1 MPPSDFGVG
10 TESGED
16 AMSKKRNTVPKRIG
30 GVKVPKAVRRG
41 LKELAA
47 SEDGRTVIAD
57 ALSAAGAV
65 VASAQARAATLA
77 AAPEPSAPAE

>member
-1 MPPSDFGVG
+1 MPASDFGVG

-16 AMSKKRNTVPKRIG
+16 MSKKAAKVPKRIG

-41 LKELAA
+41 FKELAA
-47 SEDGRTVIAD
+47 SEHGRSVIAD

-77 AAPEPSAPAE
+77 AAPEPAPPAE

>member
-1 MPPSDFGVG
+1 
-10 TESGED
+10 
-16 AMSKKRNTVPKRIG
+16 MSKKASKVPKRIG
-30 GVKVPKAVRRG
+30 GVKVPKAMRRS
-41 LKELAA
+41 LQELAS

-77 AAPEPSAPAE
+77 AAPEPAQPAE